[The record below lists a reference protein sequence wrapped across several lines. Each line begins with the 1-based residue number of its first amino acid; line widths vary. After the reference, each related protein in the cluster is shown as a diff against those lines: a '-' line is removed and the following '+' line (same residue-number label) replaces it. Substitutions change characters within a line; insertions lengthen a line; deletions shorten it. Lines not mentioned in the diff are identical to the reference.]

1 VRSWHSGRAALC
13 GALVGAMAAA
23 FKMFGPW
30 AEANTASASI
40 REIAVAS
47 LGFALLFAGAAVL
60 RNLTARRLIGRH
72 DG

>member
-1 VRSWHSGRAALC
+1 
-13 GALVGAMAAA
+13 MAAA